1 MHPVGASLF
10 AKERNTMLNAE
21 PSTTSDIPSK
31 KASNDMSIVPAPPPT
46 HHLLSYLETGNC
58 VESTP
63 ARNWNYRVI
72 EFVTEDGEVWR
83 SIHEVHYVDGV
94 PKAYSERPAPI
105 MWERDDGEAAALVTL
120 EQMREAMSKPVLG
133 EMDFHP
139 DDSGHIGQFSIR

>member
-1 MHPVGASLF
+1 
-10 AKERNTMLNAE
+10 MLNAE
-21 PSTTSDIPSK
+21 PSTTSDILSK

-94 PKAYSERPAPI
+94 PKAPSQF
-105 MWERDDGEAAALVTL
+105 WERWIFTPMTQATLVSFPYDNRVPRITARWTRRKQQYKFPTRL
-120 EQMREAMSKPVLG
+120 LLTFFAR
-133 EMDFHP
+133 
-139 DDSGHIGQFSIR
+139 